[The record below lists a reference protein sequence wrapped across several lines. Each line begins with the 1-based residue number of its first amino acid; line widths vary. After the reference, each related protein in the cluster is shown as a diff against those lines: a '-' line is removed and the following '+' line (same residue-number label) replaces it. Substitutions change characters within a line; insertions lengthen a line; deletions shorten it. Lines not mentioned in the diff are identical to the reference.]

1 VKRRSRTELR
11 TAALYPGKRWWY
23 DSDAVVVIEVTKR
36 SVKFAFESGA
46 TAHFMEKARVI
57 GARESTLRPFT
68 AKEDRAIRK
77 LQKALYREWYV
88 QTVPF

>member
-1 VKRRSRTELR
+1 
-11 TAALYPGKRWWY
+11 
-23 DSDAVVVIEVTKR
+23 
-36 SVKFAFESGA
+36 
-46 TAHFMEKARVI
+46 MEKARVI